1 MPVNRIVHPVPTN
14 VNIPEPFTRIE
25 KNSGTEIIITDLTIS
40 IAGPEP
46 SVIILN
52 KRLCWLRI
60 QNGSITVLNDEPST
74 LPGTSFQHG
83 DWAMSRLTLK
93 GANLHFIRYN
103 DAAKDLPH
111 RIELV
116 SYEPGDSANDQII
129 VFINQTNDFC
139 QIYFD

>member
-1 MPVNRIVHPVPTN
+1 MPVNRIVHLSPTT
-14 VNIPEPFTRIE
+14 VSIPDPFTRIE
-25 KNSGTEIIITDLTIS
+25 KKSGNEIIITDLSIVIS
-40 IAGPEP
+40 GPASE
-46 SVIILN
+46 IILN

-60 QNGSITVLNDEPST
+60 QNGAITVLNDEPAN

-83 DWAMSRLTLK
+83 DWAMSRLVLK
-93 GANLHFIRYN
+93 GANLHYIRYN
-103 DAAKDLPH
+103 DVAKDLPH